1 MGGLMHPRF
10 RPMDRHMKTKLI
22 PIALSSLFI
31 NCLVS
36 SNTQA
41 QSAFTGFYGQISSGY
56 ESNQLTGISGSSV
69 EIPSSGVNVDISGPS
84 QNFGGA
90 PLVFGLGYYWQ
101 LNSSWLLGIGAD
113 YSALSQTSPSQ
124 QSNLTNAP
132 GNNLI
137 PAGVTMTANGSN
149 SQLSQRY
156 NLFISPGYL
165 IDKDKLVY
173 VKAGYSEVTG
183 KEKRATS
190 VTANVNGRSITVPTT
205 TAGLSSNSTGGGGYL
220 VGLGYKQII
229 KGGLYFFAEGNYMG
243 YGNLGETYTSKANS
257 ASETAVGVTNSGVTH
272 ITGRQ
277 NLSTYQFSIGL
288 GYAF

>member
-10 RPMDRHMKTKLI
+10 RPMERHMKTKLI

-31 NCLVS
+31 SCLVS

-165 IDKDKLVY
+165 VDKDKLLY
-173 VKAGYSEVTG
+173 IKAGYSHVTG
-183 KEKRATS
+183 QAKRATS
-190 VTANVNGRSITVPTT
+190 VTATVNGRSVTVPST
-205 TAGLSSNSTGGGGYL
+205 TAGTSNSTGDGGYL

-229 KGGLYFFAEGNYMG
+229 TGGLYGFVEANYMG
-243 YGNLGETYTSKANS
+243 YGTLRETYTSPAKS
-257 ASETAVGVTNSGVTH
+257 AAETAVGVTNSSVTQ
-272 ITGRQ
+272 ITGSRS
-277 NLSTYQFSIGL
+277 LSTYQFFIGL